1 MISREDFESFM
12 IRMELDFEE
21 IGDNLWI
28 IDPDV
33 SGRSAIVVSYSPPLI
48 VLRSAVGPTPET
60 DGEQLKTYKRLL
72 EMNASDLVHG
82 SYGLEDGEIVLSDA
96 LEVENLDFSE
106 FQASV
111 ESLSIALTSHKDN
124 ISPRAD

>member
-12 IRMELDFEE
+12 IRMELNYEE

-28 IDPDV
+28 IDPDL

-48 VLRSAVGPTPET
+48 VLRSAVGTEPGKDAER
-60 DGEQLKTYKRLL
+60 LKLYSRLL
-72 EMNASDLVHG
+72 EMNASELVHG

-96 LEVENLDFSE
+96 LELENLDYSE
-106 FQASV
+106 FQASY
-111 ESLSIALTSHKDN
+111 ESLSIALASHKDN
-124 ISPRAD
+124 LTTG